1 MGASSGAGRPGTSAG
16 RPCRHADRPGRASYF
31 RSIRRAAGFRT
42 LPIVVTD
49 AIRSLW
55 AEPRVPDPPAHPDR
69 DALLVALV
77 WVAAVLESALGPD
90 RTWPVL
96 SAVTVIALAPTL
108 FWRRTHPL
116 ATVALTFGTFSVIA
130 VVAIARGRE
139 WEGLSVG
146 VYVVVLLYAL
156 FRWGAGRE
164 MVVGLAIVMVPVALS
179 VPGGTPAGDVV
190 GGTIFLLLVAAVGAS
205 VRYQAHAR
213 TRGRDQVK
221 AQERELLARELHD
234 TVAHHVSAIAVQA
247 QAGRAVAAT
256 RPEAALEALAVIE
269 EEASRTLAEMRAMV
283 TALRRGDEPELAP
296 QRGAADIA
304 RLADPTPTP
313 TSTTGADS
321 TTGTGA
327 GAGRPGPRVDV
338 ELVGDLSAL
347 WPPVDAALYRLAQE
361 SITNALRHARHA
373 TRVVVRAE
381 GDADEVRLTV
391 SDDGDT
397 GLGTGAGTPGFG
409 LVGMTERAHLLGG
422 TLEAGPRPDGGG
434 WTVRAVL
441 PRSARN
447 GTAS

>member
-1 MGASSGAGRPGTSAG
+1 M
-16 RPCRHADRPGRASYF
+16 
-31 RSIRRAAGFRT
+31 
-42 LPIVVTD
+42 VTD
-49 AIRSLW
+49 AVRSLL
-55 AEPRVPDPPAHPDR
+55 AEPRVPNPPAHPDR
-69 DALLVALV
+69 DAALVALL
-77 WVAAVLESALGPD
+77 WVAALLEAALGDD

-96 SAVTVIALAPTL
+96 SAVVVIALAPSL

-116 ATVALTFGTFSVIA
+116 AMVALTFGTFSAIDVVSIA
-130 VVAIARGRE
+130 AGRE
-139 WEGLSVG
+139 WEGLDAG

-156 FRWGAGRE
+156 FRWGSGRE
-164 MVVGLAIVMVPVALS
+164 MVTGLAIALVPVGLS
-179 VPGGTPAGDVV
+179 FHGDIPISDLV
-190 GGTIFLLLVAAVGAS
+190 GGTVFLLLVAAVGAS

-213 TRGRDQVK
+213 SRGRDQVK
-221 AQERELLARELHD
+221 AQERELLSRELHD

-247 QAGRAVAAT
+247 QAGRAVAGT

-269 EEASRTLAEMRAMV
+269 EEASRTLAEMRTMV
-283 TALRRGDEPELAP
+283 TALRQGDEPELAP

-304 RLADPTPTP
+304 RLADA
-313 TSTTGADS
+313 TGADASS
-321 TTGTGA
+321 T
-327 GAGRPGPRVDV
+327 GRTGPRVDV
-338 ELVGDLSAL
+338 ELVGDLGAL

-381 GDADEVRLTV
+381 GDVDEVRLTV

-397 GLGTGAGTPGFG
+397 GFGAGGSGTPGFG